1 GGGAGAGVA
10 PATPMAGYILF
21 PLLGLGSGAVYAI
34 LGLGLVLKYR
44 SAGVVDF
51 AHGAVA
57 MFCAYVYIELHSNGE
72 LQFPWIIIPHQ
83 IKVASSNGLATVPSI
98 LIT

>member
-1 GGGAGAGVA
+1 
-10 PATPMAGYILF
+10 M
-21 PLLGLGSGAVYAI
+21 

-72 LQFPWIIIPHQ
+72 LQFPWIVIPHQ
-83 IKVASSNGLATVPSI
+83 IKVASSNGLATVPVDRRSPSS
-98 LIT
+98 TRRSSGSSST